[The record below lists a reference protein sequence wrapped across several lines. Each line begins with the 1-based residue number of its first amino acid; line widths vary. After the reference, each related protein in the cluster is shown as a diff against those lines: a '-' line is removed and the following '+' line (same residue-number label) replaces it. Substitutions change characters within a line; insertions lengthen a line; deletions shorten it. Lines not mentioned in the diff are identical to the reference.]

1 MSPITKKS
9 LFKGQYVLFGE
20 YLEQS
25 QLLYE
30 KCCVL
35 GYIFRDKLNAF
46 LELLREGGD
55 DKTLN
60 EFIDQIGDPA
70 AERLKSLKQTPKNF
84 FDLFLESEGTKMMR
98 QLYKVGLIKYSE
110 WQDFPKVYNW
120 RMRLDYALFNLNMV
134 LLEGIGFGY
143 RFPEL
148 TEKLTSYE
156 FDKFEWRKYYE
167 AGLDIGAE
175 PPQTMVMP
183 ERQKKVLSLITP
195 FIEQFYPDK
204 KSTLRL

>member
-1 MSPITKKS
+1 MTIILSIKKIPLMKTPNLRLFLMYHVMSPITKKS

-35 GYIFRDKLNAF
+35 GYTFRDKLNAF

-70 AERLKSLKQTPKNF
+70 AERLKS
-84 FDLFLESEGTKMMR
+84 
-98 QLYKVGLIKYSE
+98 
-110 WQDFPKVYNW
+110 
-120 RMRLDYALFNLNMV
+120 
-134 LLEGIGFGY
+134 
-143 RFPEL
+143 
-148 TEKLTSYE
+148 
-156 FDKFEWRKYYE
+156 
-167 AGLDIGAE
+167 
-175 PPQTMVMP
+175 
-183 ERQKKVLSLITP
+183 
-195 FIEQFYPDK
+195 
-204 KSTLRL
+204 